1 MKNFV
6 KVTVIAMFGVFGLGL
21 FLQTAGA
28 SMISTGADPAP
39 TPPNKNANKM
49 ANKAANMVVN
59 TNMSANANK
68 SMPLANANSSMP
80 VNAANTSANMVAS
93 TPTPPAG
100 NTGANSGK
108 TIPKEFTLGTDSL
121 DSQYGEVPFNHDNH
135 AFMKYSPDGS
145 SVMGCIECHHTDAPK
160 SALKP
165 PYVTSERDVVLTL
178 DTWRAS
184 NQPVTHCRT
193 CHFQQ
198 DNVPE
203 GKTMPKTD
211 KELDNRIAYHK
222 NCNECHDEAARL
234 RPNLKSK
241 PGFATGKDCAIC
253 HKPI

>member
-6 KVTVIAMFGVFGLGL
+6 KVTVIAVFGVFGLGL

-28 SMISTGADPAP
+28 SMISAGADPAP

-49 ANKAANMVVN
+49 ANMPSNKVGNANMS
-59 TNMSANANK
+59 MPSANAN
-68 SMPLANANSSMP
+68 ANMAMP
-80 VNAANTSANMVAS
+80 VNAANMANTAVS

-100 NTGANSGK
+100 NTGGNSGK

-135 AFMKYSPDGS
+135 AFMKYSPDGN

-165 PYVTSERDVVLTL
+165 PYVTSERDVVLTI

-184 NQPVTHCRT
+184 NQPVTHCRA

-203 GKTMPKTD
+203 GKEMPKTD